1 MSQTTLDLSDRNA
14 IAQAYARDGYFI
26 AHKLLSANE
35 CAALKEEAKRVV
47 AEHGRA
53 FSSVFVGASVVSPI
67 FRQLADDSRIVD
79 PLAAVM
85 PNGIAFMS
93 DKVVFKSIAEQ
104 AATPWHADAQYW
116 RGTRSKLSVWIP
128 LDDAR
133 RDNGTLLVV
142 RGSHLREWQIAE
154 GVGINQARDFNQTVV
169 AGQWANADEVVCEI
183 ERGSAIFFSDRLLH
197 ASTPNAT
204 GADRYTII
212 STYQAPADPEE
223 PFDLHFEARHTI
235 RARAH

>member
-1 MSQTTLDLSDRNA
+1 MTQSTLNLSDHNA

-26 AHKLLSANE
+26 AHKLLTPEE
-35 CAALKEEAKRVV
+35 CATLKAEAKRVV

-67 FRQLADDSRIVD
+67 FRQLADDPRFVD
-79 PLAAVM
+79 LLAAIM
-85 PNGIAFMS
+85 PDGIAFMS

-128 LDDAR
+128 LDDASR
-133 RDNGTLLVV
+133 ANGTLTVV
-142 RGSHLREWQIAE
+142 RGSHLREWQMAE

-169 AGQWANADEVVCEI
+169 SGQWAAEDERVCEI

-197 ASTPNAT
+197 ASTPNTT

-212 STYQAPADPEE
+212 STYQAPVNPEE

-235 RARAH
+235 RARA